1 MKGNTEGSLFNN
13 FAYIA
18 GFLDGDGSLMLQLKK
33 RSDSKSKYRFMST
46 ICFYQDSRHG
56 KHLKFIQKI
65 LKSGYFSERN
75 DGMTELRIQG
85 FDNVEKILKDLQP
98 FIRFKEVQ
106 VKILLKA
113 LNVLKRIPMQDLS
126 KKDLKFLVSSML
138 LIQKN
143 NYSTRSKKTKE
154 DFYRLL
160 NITP

>member
-33 RSDSKSKYRFMST
+33 RSDSKNKYRFMST
-46 ICFYQDSRHG
+46 ICFYQDSRHS
-56 KHLKFIQKI
+56 KHLKFIKKV
-65 LKSGYFSERN
+65 LKSGYLSERK

-85 FDNVEKILKDLQP
+85 FDNVEKILKNLKP
-98 FIRFKEVQ
+98 HIKFKDIQ
-106 VKILLKA
+106 VKTLLKA
-113 LNVLKRIPMQDLS
+113 LEVLKGIPMQDLS
-126 KKDLKFLVSSML
+126 KKHLKFLVNCIL
-138 LIQKN
+138 TIQKN
-143 NYSTRSKKTKE
+143 NYSTKSKKTKE

>member
-33 RSDSKSKYRFMST
+33 RSDSKNKYRFMST
-46 ICFYQDSRHG
+46 ICFYQDSRHS
-56 KHLKFIQKI
+56 KYLKFIQKV
-65 LKSGYFSERN
+65 LKSGYLSVRN

-85 FDNVEKILKDLQP
+85 FESVEKVLKNLSP

-106 VKILLKA
+106 VKTLLKA
-113 LNVLKRIPMQDLS
+113 LDVLKRIPMQNLS
-126 KKDLKFLVSSML
+126 KKDLKFLVSCML

-143 NYSTRSKKTKE
+143 NYSTRSKKTEE